1 MKEINLKNIY
11 ILIDSY
17 NKYLTK
23 LAINVHKRQKVGE
36 KGCLTSSK
44 KNKSLYYILQ
54 TFETPHFN
62 PPPPSKKK

>member
-44 KNKSLYYILQ
+44 KINILQ
-54 TFETPHFN
+54 TVDLIIL
-62 PPPPSKKK
+62 PPPPKKKINK